1 MTETVNECEPRSE
14 DLRLAFAFIAEAGKR
29 ADVLALFALL
39 ETLRDIP
46 ARVSE
51 PLMGEIRLRWW
62 YEAFEEMRD
71 GRPVRY
77 HPLTEAIQRLI
88 GRYKLSPQTLMEVV
102 EGQMPILDRTLSL
115 RDAVKVVDAGEG
127 AITRLAAQMLGE
139 EAGADHCARLSGLVS
154 LTEVRLLPAAELG
167 PEELSHLLRDAA
179 AEAQKLPSSLMP
191 LALPAVVAKARWAG
205 RSNPLMLRLK
215 LFWAFVSGRI

>member
-14 DLRLAFAFIAEAGKR
+14 DLRLAFAFIADAEKR
-29 ADVLALFALL
+29 ADVLVLFALL
-39 ETLRDIP
+39 ETLRDVP

-71 GRPVRY
+71 RRPVRY
-77 HPLTEAIQRLI
+77 HPLNEAIQRLTE
-88 GRYKLSPQTLMEVV
+88 RYSLEPQALMDVV

-115 RDAVKVVDAGEG
+115 RDALKVVDAGEG
-127 AITRLAAQMLGE
+127 AITRLAARLLGDE
-139 EAGADHCARLSGLVS
+139 TDADHCARLSGLVS
-154 LTEVRLLPAAELG
+154 LTDLRLLPASELG
-167 PEELSHLLRDAA
+167 PEELAHLLRDAT
-179 AEAQKLPSSLMP
+179 AEAKKLPSHLMP

-205 RSNPLMLRLK
+205 RANPLMLRLK